1 LSEHKGSLI
10 DKLPNLKKPVFI
22 TSSKQEVGGINQLLD
37 KTTLGDHQVCFK
49 PNGEGYHGSKALWPK
64 QKGGDE
70 YWNAIDAFLEKLKIR
85 FSSKN

>member
-1 LSEHKGSLI
+1 
-10 DKLPNLKKPVFI
+10 
-22 TSSKQEVGGINQLLD
+22 
-37 KTTLGDHQVCFK
+37 VCFK